1 MIGCRL
7 GNKSARIYLRQTK
20 LTLQLWTEYG
30 FILSLSHKI
39 PEPPFCKIFA
49 SLLYRLHMF
58 FQVSFQDRVLVSLFY
73 HSKLLFSK
81 DSTSIVPHLY
91 IIAVNGEL
99 TVLKRALRQLS
110 PISILAQSLEWLFPG
125 EYGNFSERRKNFVY
139 KMSSAVHT

>member
-1 MIGCRL
+1 MPRSRLYILYFHFCAFRSWICVGFYPRQLLPFFTFHVKQSLRTLIGCRL
-7 GNKSARIYLRQTK
+7 GNKSLRIYLRQTK
-20 LTLQLWTEYG
+20 LTLQLWTKYG

-73 HSKLLFSK
+73 QSKLLFSK

-99 TVLKRALRQLS
+99 VC
-110 PISILAQSLEWLFPG
+110 P
-125 EYGNFSERRKNFVY
+125 
-139 KMSSAVHT
+139 

>member
-1 MIGCRL
+1 M
-7 GNKSARIYLRQTK
+7 NEVT
-20 LTLQLWTEYG
+20 LTVFKFVSVSRTVAGKIPQHAKRVGSNDFKAPLISRKEKNNLWTVNG

-39 PEPPFCKIFA
+39 LELPFCKKFA

-73 HSKLLFSK
+73 QSKLLFSK

-99 TVLKRALRQLS
+99 IC
-110 PISILAQSLEWLFPG
+110 P
-125 EYGNFSERRKNFVY
+125 
-139 KMSSAVHT
+139 